1 MDNHW
6 PGNRCSWSH
15 EERLKSLLNP
25 AHPSLIGLFGSR
37 KILEKTNRSHG
48 VIGCIDYIV
57 GHKALDITDNW
68 NRSFL
73 DPARQLF
80 SHSGF
85 CLTLTDRS
93 VHGSLPSTR
102 CHNYALKL
110 LQQLLRLFQI
120 ARVESFREP
129 PVNRS

>member
-6 PGNRCSWSH
+6 PGNRCSWSD
-15 EERLKSLLNP
+15 EERRKALLNP
-25 AHPSLIGLFGSR
+25 GQRSPIGLFGSR
-37 KILEKTNRSHG
+37 KILENTNRSHR

-57 GHKALDITDNW
+57 GHKALDITDD
-68 NRSFL
+68 RDCSLL

-102 CHNYALKL
+102 CHNYALSCSSNA
-110 LQQLLRLFQI
+110 F
-120 ARVESFREP
+120 ASFRSRVSNP
-129 PVNRS
+129 SVNQP